1 MRSHRLRV
9 RHRIPAILRAVDI
22 VTGEI
27 QEARIGDVVAHR
39 QGGSHMRDHAVQLVN
54 VQLVALAQL
63 TAGGAETGQSEG
75 GRHVRTH
82 LLHAARE
89 AIQLNDQ

>member
-1 MRSHRLRV
+1 
-9 RHRIPAILRAVDI
+9 
-22 VTGEI
+22 
-27 QEARIGDVVAHR
+27 
-39 QGGSHMRDHAVQLVN
+39 MRDHAVQLVN

-82 LLHAARE
+82 FLHAARE